1 MAILYNKLI
10 VLWDVE
16 IAHPNNDISIVCPR
30 YSSISDLLLYLG
42 KKTKVIMIMTTTE
55 NKAKDNETIYYEPI
69 ISKSL
74 NKKEGKYF
82 NLDKHVNIKNILN
95 KCSSGATKATKA
107 TKATNANEQFYD
119 NIENMKTIKK
129 YIIKKSGEN
138 GAGSE
143 FEIFR
148 TLIINNDLSIDK
160 IILKKNKTVLCI
172 IKFKKISILMLDLIM
187 KHLNIKDI
195 AFSDD
200 IDGETFDI
208 YILKDVYSGIVK
220 KFEKIDIDVDVGEIT
235 QDNGIT
241 IKSKLLFKDDG
252 YTKNSGIISNISNKY
267 NDFNKYSREQNKWN
281 NMRKMVF
288 EKLLESKYTDKYYSE
303 LLSKKSRKEVIKE
316 LLNIVKE
323 DKNYNSRDSRE
334 LQIII
339 ESIDVYSR
347 QSIKNWY
354 SNNLS
359 YEKYN
364 YVNDI
369 SNNIKEEGD
378 ELIFT
383 QYLVSE
389 KIPEKI
395 IRDRDY
401 SPNNY
406 VKNTKIDFYEFK
418 DNKDG
423 SKSSDNIIIPENWK
437 GAEKVL
443 TRKWTKYKKKVW
455 SKLRYMECNYTDKN
469 IIDLFGFFI
478 KYNKNKINN
487 IITFDDII
495 EYTYKEYYDI
505 ITDNSADYKNE
516 ISILFKDPHFKTI
529 YINTMNSINKTNKT
543 FKTTKIFLDDYLYK
557 SSVAER
563 VNILNR
569 IKKDE
574 SIKYYGDIT
583 LKQIA
588 TYLNINIIIIHH
600 RVDYGK
606 ANDISKRAGSKDLKI
621 SMNFYNAGDNNNRE
635 ELLKRPLIIL
645 YKKVDKSFVS
655 YYLIKNTEDNT
666 IIYNE
671 LNNANEDIKNIINH
685 PDSKNKSSTPI
696 TINI

>member
-1 MAILYNKLI
+1 MAIILNDEQCLMWIKDPSISPYVKEYLYSIDDSDTSPYKRFQNKQILFDENDKTPTLFINKVKDVCFINSLLRQKIVDKIKEYKRDKIPRLYTLNDKWKYDNEGMENPEFANIDYTIPYFTEEECKRWVSNHLI
-10 VLWDVE
+10 NPRTNVSIKQNSRIYIELLYTTMQYE
-16 IAHPNNDISIVCPR
+16 IDIQIIENDIR
-30 YSSISDLLLYLG
+30 
-42 KKTKVIMIMTTTE
+42 KTSRKQSGR
-55 NKAKDNETIYYEPI
+55 KDNENTLHI
-69 ISKSL
+69 I
-74 NKKEGKYF
+74 
-82 NLDKHVNIKNILN
+82 
-95 KCSSGATKATKA
+95 
-107 TKATNANEQFYD
+107 
-119 NIENMKTIKK
+119 
-129 YIIKKSGEN
+129 
-138 GAGSE
+138 
-143 FEIFR
+143 
-148 TLIINNDLSIDK
+148 
-160 IILKKNKTVLCI
+160 
-172 IKFKKISILMLDLIM
+172 
-187 KHLNIKDI
+187 
-195 AFSDD
+195 
-200 IDGETFDI
+200 
-208 YILKDVYSGIVK
+208 
-220 KFEKIDIDVDVGEIT
+220 
-235 QDNGIT
+235 NGIT
-241 IKSKLLFKDDG
+241 DRLKF
-252 YTKNSGIISNISNKY
+252 
-267 NDFNKYSREQNKWN
+267 
-281 NMRKMVF
+281 MRKNDAEF
-288 EKLLESKYTDKYYSE
+288 LTHDIKAFDKLLESKYTDKYYSE

-369 SNNIKEEGD
+369 SNNIKEEGN

-455 SKLRYMECNYTDKN
+455 SKLRYMESNYTDKN

>member
-95 KCSSGATKATKA
+95 KCSSGATN
-107 TKATNANEQFYD
+107 ATNANEQFYD

-208 YILKDVYSGIVK
+208 YILKEVYSGIVK

-281 NMRKMVF
+281 NMRKLVF

-606 ANDISKRAGSKDLKI
+606 GNDISKRAGSKDLKI
-621 SMNFYNAGDNNNRE
+621 SMSFYNAGDNNNRE

>member
-1 MAILYNKLI
+1 
-10 VLWDVE
+10 
-16 IAHPNNDISIVCPR
+16 
-30 YSSISDLLLYLG
+30 
-42 KKTKVIMIMTTTE
+42 
-55 NKAKDNETIYYEPI
+55 
-69 ISKSL
+69 
-74 NKKEGKYF
+74 
-82 NLDKHVNIKNILN
+82 
-95 KCSSGATKATKA
+95 
-107 TKATNANEQFYD
+107 
-119 NIENMKTIKK
+119 
-129 YIIKKSGEN
+129 
-138 GAGSE
+138 
-143 FEIFR
+143 
-148 TLIINNDLSIDK
+148 
-160 IILKKNKTVLCI
+160 
-172 IKFKKISILMLDLIM
+172 
-187 KHLNIKDI
+187 
-195 AFSDD
+195 
-200 IDGETFDI
+200 
-208 YILKDVYSGIVK
+208 
-220 KFEKIDIDVDVGEIT
+220 
-235 QDNGIT
+235 
-241 IKSKLLFKDDG
+241 
-252 YTKNSGIISNISNKY
+252 
-267 NDFNKYSREQNKWN
+267 
-281 NMRKMVF
+281 MRKMVF
-288 EKLLESKYTDKYYSE
+288 DKLLESKYTDKYYSE

-323 DKNYNSRDSRE
+323 DKNYNLRDSRE

-406 VKNTKIDFYEFK
+406 VKNTRIDFYEFK

-621 SMNFYNAGDNNNRE
+621 SMSFYNAGDNNNHE